1 MSLLSAALRRA
12 APFVVVLAGA
22 MVGTSHATIVLTP
35 SSPGM
40 MGANLGAGNCEP
52 GCIYTAFGLTNAPGA
67 GDDLVLYY
75 KANVGGSE
83 EGTFATSYNTTF
95 ANTPTDPEDALIQYI
110 SGAVID
116 CPECYLAIKD
126 GNQNPS
132 YYFYNLS
139 AWDGTEAISLENF
152 WPQQGA
158 ISHISIWGREDG
170 GGGQQEIPEPMTLA
184 LVGLGLLAAG
194 SVRRRRCG

>member
-1 MSLLSAALRRA
+1 MSFISVALRHA

-22 MVGTSHATIVLTP
+22 MAGPAQATIVLNP

-40 MGANLGAGNCEP
+40 IGANLGAANCEP
-52 GCIYTAFGLTNAPGA
+52 GCIYTTFGLTNAPGSE
-67 GDDLVLYY
+67 DDLVLYY
-75 KANVGGSE
+75 KADVGGSDS
-83 EGTFATSYNTTF
+83 GTFAASYLTTF
-95 ANTPTDPEDALIQYI
+95 ANTATDPEDALIQYI
-110 SGAVID
+110 SGASID

-132 YYFYNLS
+132 YYFYDLA
-139 AWDGTEAISLENF
+139 AWDGTETISLQDF

-170 GGGQQEIPEPMTLA
+170 GGGQQEIPEPATLA

-194 SVRRRRCG
+194 SLRRRVQR

>member
-1 MSLLSAALRRA
+1 MSFISVALRHA

-22 MVGTSHATIVLTP
+22 MAGPSQATIVLNP
-35 SSPGM
+35 SSPGV

-52 GCIYTAFGLTNAPGA
+52 GCIYTAFGLTNAA
-67 GDDLVLYY
+67 GSEDDLVLYY
-75 KANVGGSE
+75 KANVDGSE
-83 EGTFATSYNTTF
+83 EGTFAASYETTF
-95 ANTPTDPEDALIQYI
+95 DSTPSDPQDALIEYI
-110 SGAVID
+110 SGASID

-126 GNQNPS
+126 GNQTPS

-139 AWDGTEAISLENF
+139 AWDGLEPISLQDF

-170 GGGQQEIPEPMTLA
+170 GGGQQEIPEPATLA

-194 SVRRRRCG
+194 SLRRRVQR

>member
-35 SSPGM
+35 SSPGV
-40 MGANLGAGNCEP
+40 MGANLGSGNCEP
-52 GCIYTAFGLTNAPGA
+52 GCIYTTFGLTNAPGP

-75 KANVGGSE
+75 KANVDGSE
-83 EGTFATSYNTTF
+83 EGTFATSYMTTF